1 MNKKIIVIGGLSAGP
16 SAAAKARR
24 EDENAEIILF
34 EKTEN
39 ISYATCGI
47 PYAFSG
53 KIKNREKLIVVKPEL
68 LRDRFNIDVHL
79 NEPVI
84 SIDPDKQEVITPK
97 GTYQYHKLVY
107 ATGGSAIIPPIKNLD
122 SCDLWTTCK
131 TLEDYD
137 KIIKDKVL
145 EDKESIAIIGAG
157 LIGIET
163 AENLIEAGKTVH
175 IIERGN
181 DVLSIFSPM
190 YSRLLRKVLTS
201 NKVNVHLNTTATE
214 LNLKDNELILD
225 DGRVIPADYLIIGIG
240 VIPNTKMLKDKGAKT
255 SPNGAL
261 IVDENMKTSLPNVYS
276 AGDCVVL
283 NNLITDNYQYF
294 PMGTHSNKGGRT
306 AGVNISSHK
315 ENRTFKGAYGTGIV
329 KVFDYTAGRTGLTPN
344 LTQNFPYKSSLIV
357 AKSHPGFYPDGSD
370 VFVTLYFEEDSLRIV
385 GAEVFGKVGVD
396 KRIDVLAT
404 AIYAKL
410 SIEDLPNLDLAY
422 APPFSPAKD
431 PIIVAAYAGEN
442 EILGDFSTILPL
454 ELNDMIRSKESF
466 QLVDVRNPD
475 EIEKLGKIENA
486 INIPL
491 DDLRGRINEL
501 DKEHPVY
508 IYCAK
513 GMRGYIASRILE
525 HNDFDN
531 VTNISGGFN
540 VWNMLGL
547 PIVK

>member
-1 MNKKIIVIGGLSAGP
+1 MKKIIVIGGLSAGP

-24 EDENAEIILF
+24 EDEDAEIILF

-53 KIKNREKLIVVKPEL
+53 KIKTREKLIVVKPDL
-68 LRDRFNIDVHL
+68 LRSRFNIDVHL

-84 SIDPDKQEVITPK
+84 SIDPEKQEVITDK

-107 ATGGSAIIPPIKNLD
+107 ATGGSAIIPPIKNLE

-163 AENLIEAGKTVH
+163 AENLIKAGKTVH

-190 YSRLLRKVLTS
+190 YSRMIRKVLNS
-201 NKVNVHLNTTATE
+201 SGINVHLNTTATE

-225 DGRVIPADYLIIGIG
+225 NGTIIPAEYLIIGIG
-240 VIPNTKMLKDKGAKT
+240 VTPNTKMLKEKGAKT

-261 IVDENMKTSLPNVYS
+261 VVDEHMQTSLPNIYS

-283 NNLITDNYQYF
+283 NNLITDNLQYF

-306 AGVNISSHK
+306 AGLNISSRK
-315 ENRTFKGAYGTGIV
+315 EHRTFKGAYGTGIV
-329 KVFDYTAGRTGLTPN
+329 KVFDYTAGRTGLTPH
-344 LTQNFPYKSSLIV
+344 LTQNFPYKASLIV
-357 AKSHPGFYPDGSD
+357 AKSNPGFYPDGAD
-370 VFVTLYFEEDSLRIV
+370 VFVTLYYEEDSLRIV
-385 GAEVFGKVGVD
+385 GAEVFGKIGID

-410 SIEDLPNLDLAY
+410 TIEDLPNLDLAY

-442 EILGDFSTILPL
+442 EMMSKFSTILPL

-466 QLVDVRNPD
+466 QLIDVRNPD
-475 EIEKLGKIENA
+475 EIVKEGKIENA

-491 DDLRGRINEL
+491 DDLRGRIGEL
-501 DKEHPVY
+501 DKQHPVY

-513 GMRGYIASRILE
+513 GLRGYIASKILE
-525 HNDFDN
+525 HNHFEK